1 MFSCFQGY
9 FRFIKEVPMAVTLRK
24 STELFTVAKW
34 LTRRDCRTLSSLPE
48 KAKLA
53 SLEVTEK
60 AETSR
65 RRPKKVNPLLE
76 NRHAYPEFLPDP
88 NPKWRNSLREKL
100 ERADM
105 LKRRNQIDIPE
116 FYVGSILA
124 VTIADPHSQGKT
136 NRFVGICIERKGCG
150 LRAEFTLRNVVDHQ
164 GVEVR
169 YDLYDPTIHK
179 IQVLRVE
186 KRLDDKLFYLRDA
199 LPEYSTFSFDMDP
212 EILPEGTPVPINP
225 VKVELKPKP
234 WLERWERQ
242 ELQGISNIEQY
253 LTKKDK
259 VRRELRKT
267 PWEKYDLM
275 KQYRKTIPIEE
286 QTDIWS
292 EVNSQLQQLQLARKK
307 STRKRT
313 FSAPKTQL
321 G

>member
-1 MFSCFQGY
+1 
-9 FRFIKEVPMAVTLRK
+9 MALAIRR
-24 STELFTVAKW
+24 SSSEIFGAAKW
-34 LTRRDCRTLSSLPE
+34 FIRRDCRALSTLPE
-48 KAKLA
+48 KAE
-53 SLEVTEK
+53 EVDVKPKRERSS
-60 AETSR
+60 TSR
-65 RRPKKVNPLLE
+65 LRNSSRNPNLAL
-76 NRHAYPEFLPDP
+76 RHVYPEFLPDP

-100 ERADM
+100 ERIDM

-124 VTIADPHSQGKT
+124 VTVADPHAQGKT

-150 LRAEFTLRNVVDHQ
+150 LRAEFTLRNVVNHQ

-169 YDLYDPTIHK
+169 YDLYDPTVHS
-179 IQVLRVE
+179 IQVLRLE

-212 EILPEGTPVPINP
+212 EILPEGTPVPVNP
-225 VKVELKPKP
+225 VQVKLKPRP

-242 ELQGISNIEQY
+242 ELKGVANIEEH
-253 LTKKDK
+253 LKEKDR

-275 KQYRKTIPIEE
+275 KEYRKTIPIED
-286 QTDIWS
+286 QNDIWA
-292 EVNSQLQQLQLARKK
+292 EVNNQLKQLQLARRKM
-307 STRKRT
+307 TRKRT
-313 FSAPKTQL
+313 FTAPKPQL

>member
-1 MFSCFQGY
+1 
-9 FRFIKEVPMAVTLRK
+9 MALAIRR
-24 STELFTVAKW
+24 SSSEIFGAAKW
-34 LTRRDCRTLSSLPE
+34 FIRRDCRALSTLPE
-48 KAKLA
+48 KAE
-53 SLEVTEK
+53 EVEVK
-60 AETSR
+60 PKRERSSTSR
-65 RRPKKVNPLLE
+65 LRNSSRNPNLAL
-76 NRHAYPEFLPDP
+76 RHVYPEFLPDP

-100 ERADM
+100 ERIDM

-124 VTIADPHSQGKT
+124 VTVADPHAQGKT

-150 LRAEFTLRNVVDHQ
+150 LRAEFTLRNVVNHQ

-169 YDLYDPTIHK
+169 YDLYDPTVHS
-179 IQVLRVE
+179 IQVLRLE

-212 EILPEGTPVPINP
+212 EILPEGTPVPVNP
-225 VKVELKPKP
+225 VQVKLKPRP

-242 ELQGISNIEQY
+242 ELKGVANIEEH
-253 LTKKDK
+253 LKEKDR

-275 KQYRKTIPIEE
+275 KEYRKTIPIED
-286 QTDIWS
+286 QNDIWA
-292 EVNSQLQQLQLARKK
+292 EVNNQLKQLQLARRKM
-307 STRKRT
+307 TRKRT
-313 FSAPKTQL
+313 FTAPKPQL

>member
-1 MFSCFQGY
+1 
-9 FRFIKEVPMAVTLRK
+9 MALAIRR
-24 STELFTVAKW
+24 SSSEIFGAAKW
-34 LTRRDCRTLSSLPE
+34 FIRRDCRALSTLPE
-48 KAKLA
+48 KAD
-53 SLEVTEK
+53 EVEVK
-60 AETSR
+60 PKRERSSTSR
-65 RRPKKVNPLLE
+65 LRNSSRNPNLAL
-76 NRHAYPEFLPDP
+76 RHVYPEFLPDP

-100 ERADM
+100 ERIDM

-124 VTIADPHSQGKT
+124 VTVADPHAQGKT

-150 LRAEFTLRNVVDHQ
+150 LRAEFTLRNVVNHQ

-169 YDLYDPTIHK
+169 YDLYDPTVHS
-179 IQVLRVE
+179 IQVLRLE

-212 EILPEGTPVPINP
+212 EILPEGTPVPVNP
-225 VKVELKPKP
+225 VQVKLKPRP

-242 ELQGISNIEQY
+242 ELKGVANIEEH
-253 LTKKDK
+253 LKEKDR

-275 KQYRKTIPIEE
+275 KEYRKTIPIED
-286 QTDIWS
+286 QNDIWA
-292 EVNSQLQQLQLARKK
+292 EVNNQLKQLQLARRKM
-307 STRKRT
+307 TRKRT
-313 FSAPKTQL
+313 FTAPKPQL

>member
-1 MFSCFQGY
+1 
-9 FRFIKEVPMAVTLRK
+9 MALAIRR
-24 STELFTVAKW
+24 SSSEIFGAAKW
-34 LTRRDCRTLSSLPE
+34 FIRRDCRALSTLPE
-48 KAKLA
+48 KAE
-53 SLEVTEK
+53 EVEVK
-60 AETSR
+60 PKRERSSTSR
-65 RRPKKVNPLLE
+65 LRNSSRNPNLAL
-76 NRHAYPEFLPDP
+76 RHVYPEFLPDP

-100 ERADM
+100 ERIDM

-124 VTIADPHSQGKT
+124 VTVADPHAQGKT

-150 LRAEFTLRNVVDHQ
+150 LRAEFTLRNVVNHQ

-169 YDLYDPTIHK
+169 YDLYDPTVHS
-179 IQVLRVE
+179 IQVLRLE

-212 EILPEGTPVPINP
+212 EILPEGTPVPVNP
-225 VKVELKPKP
+225 VQVKLKPRP

-242 ELQGISNIEQY
+242 ELKGVANIEEH
-253 LTKKDK
+253 LKEKDR

-275 KQYRKTIPIEE
+275 KEYRKTIPIED
-286 QTDIWS
+286 QNDIWA
-292 EVNSQLQQLQLARKK
+292 EVNNQLNQLQLARRKM
-307 STRKRT
+307 TRKRT
-313 FSAPKTQL
+313 FTAPKPQL

>member
-1 MFSCFQGY
+1 MSLA
-9 FRFIKEVPMAVTLRK
+9 FRKAPLELLSASKWIFRRELRLL
-24 STELFTVAKW
+24 ST
-34 LTRRDCRTLSSLPE
+34 LPE
-48 KAKLA
+48 KAEA
-53 SLEVTEK
+53 VEVEDTSV
-60 AETSR
+60 ETKR
-65 RRPKKVNPLLE
+65 TPGRRPRSQNPVLE
-76 NRHAYPEFLPDP
+76 YRHVYPEFLPDP

-105 LKRRNQIDIPE
+105 LNRRNQVDIPE

-124 VTIADPHSQGKT
+124 VTISDPHAQGKT

-169 YDLYDPTIHK
+169 YDLYDPTIQS
-179 IQVLRVE
+179 IQVLRLE

-199 LPEYSTFSFDMDP
+199 LPEYSTFPFDMDP
-212 EILPEGTPVPINP
+212 EIVPEGTPVPVNT
-225 VKVELKPKP
+225 VQVQLKPRP

-242 ELQGISNIEQY
+242 ELKGVSNIEEH
-253 LTKKDK
+253 LKEKDR

-275 KQYRKTIPIEE
+275 KQYRKTIPMEE
-286 QTDIWS
+286 QNEIWG
-292 EVNSQLQQLQLARKK
+292 EVYNQLQQMKVARKK
-307 STRKRT
+307 IARKRVT
-313 FSAPKTQL
+313 TAPKPQL